1 MSSGKGSQE
10 YTVGYWYGLGMHMV
24 LCHGPVDVV
33 TEVQVGER
41 TAWSGSVTGNT
52 SLTISRRDL
61 FGGEEREGGV
71 DGTLDVMFGASTQ
84 TPNAYLQS
92 KLGGDIPAF
101 RGVLSVAWRGLVAA
115 MNPYI
120 KPWRFRV
127 KRIPRAWYPAKAEI
141 SGDANPA
148 HIIRECLTNGDWG
161 MGYPDADIDDAS
173 FTAAADT
180 LHAEGFGLSILWSK
194 EQPIED
200 FLLAILRHVDGV
212 LYVHPRTG
220 KFVLKLARA
229 DYDPDSLLVLS
240 PANVLAIEEF
250 TRPSWGEI
258 INQVTIQYRDGPTDK
273 DASITVQDIAA
284 IQLQGG
290 VVATTI
296 QYPGISRADLANRVA
311 MRELKQLSSTL
322 AKVTLVANR
331 QAASLDIGSVF
342 KLIWPAY
349 GVAEM
354 IMRVARISYGELAD
368 GRVRIEAVQDI
379 FGLPSAVYTNPPP
392 TGWQDPISLPAP
404 CPAQAVY
411 EVPYWQIVKDV
422 VGEIPSILAD
432 IDPTEGMVAT
442 LGARPSA
449 DAIDYH
455 AFAWDEAKSTWADRG
470 RGPFA
475 PTALL
480 ASGMPQAAG
489 DMTVTLASPVDLDQV
504 QADDFALIDDEW
516 MLVTAINVG
525 ASQVTLARGVLD
537 TVPVAHAAGT
547 RVWFVHPH
555 YISPEYVAG
564 EIAQLRLCPKTGKGE
579 LSVSLATTLTRSIQQ
594 RFIRPYPPGNV
605 KLNGAAYPVAV
616 AGNIAITW
624 ANRNRVNQTANVIRQ
639 TDGNITPET
648 GQTTTIRIYGGPSL
662 TTLRRTYSGL
672 SGTSQTWT
680 LADAI
685 SDGAGADGR
694 IRLEIEASRTDA
706 AGTFA
711 SLYKH
716 DIAVDRA
723 GYGLNYGKYYGGI
736 DGQY

>member
-1 MSSGKGSQE
+1 MSGGGKGNKE

-24 LCHGPVDVV
+24 LCHGPVDAV
-33 TEVQVGER
+33 TEIQVGER
-41 TAWSGSVTGNT
+41 TAWTGSVTANASIT
-52 SLTISRRDL
+52 VSRRDL

-71 DGTLDVMFGASTQ
+71 DGTLDVMLGATTQ
-84 TPNAYLQS
+84 GPNAYLQS
-92 KLGGDIPAF
+92 KLGNDIPSF

-148 HIIRECLTNGDWG
+148 HIIRECLTNRDWG
-161 MGYPDADIDDAS
+161 MGYPDADIDDTS

-180 LHAEGFGLSILWSK
+180 LYAESFGLSILWSQ
-194 EQPIED
+194 EQPIEE
-200 FLLAILRHVDGV
+200 FLLSILRHIDGV

-220 KFVLKLARA
+220 KFTLKLARA
-229 DYDPDSLLVLS
+229 DYDTASLPVLS
-240 PANVLAIEEF
+240 PANVISIEEF

-258 INQVTIQYRDGPTDK
+258 TNQVTVQYRDGQTDK

-290 VVATTI
+290 VVATTV

-331 QAASLDIGSVF
+331 QASGLDIGGVF
-342 KLIWPAY
+342 KLTWPAY
-349 GVAEM
+349 GITEM
-354 IMRVARISYGELAD
+354 VMRVARISYGELTD

-379 FGLPSAVYTNPPP
+379 FGLPNAVYTNPPP

-404 CPAQAVY
+404 CPAQTAY

-455 AFAWDEAKSTWADRG
+455 AFAWDAAKSTWADRG
-470 RGPFA
+470 RSAFA

-480 ASGMPQAAG
+480 AAVMPQAAG
-489 DMTVTLASPVDLDQV
+489 TITVNLTSAVDLDRIQV
-504 QADDFALIDDEW
+504 DDFAVIDDEW
-516 MLVTAINVG
+516 LLVTAINVTA
-525 ASQVTLARGVLD
+525 ASVTLARGVLD
-537 TVPVAHAAGT
+537 TVPAAHAAST

-555 YISPEYVAG
+555 VISPEYVAG
-564 EIAQLRLCPKTGKGE
+564 ETAQLRLCPKTGRGE
-579 LSVSLATTLTRSIQQ
+579 LDVALATTVTRSIQQ

-605 KLNGAAYPVAV
+605 NINGAAYPATV
-616 AGNIAITW
+616 AGDIAIAW
-624 ANRNRVNQTANVIRQ
+624 ANRNRVNQTASVILQ
-639 TDGNITPET
+639 TGGNITPET
-648 GQTTTIRIYGGPSL
+648 GQTTTVRFYGGATL

-672 SGTSQTWT
+672 TGTVQTWT
-680 LADAI
+680 LADIIA
-685 SDGAGADGR
+685 DGAGSDSRVR
-694 IRLEIEASRTDA
+694 IEIESSRTDA
-706 AGTFA
+706 NGTFT
-711 SLYKH
+711 SLHKH
-716 DIAVDRA
+716 DITIERA

-736 DGQY
+736 

>member
-1 MSSGKGSQE
+1 MSGGGKGGGE
-10 YTVGYWYGLGMHMV
+10 YTVGYWYGLGLHMA
-24 LCHGPVDVV
+24 LCHGPVDTV
-33 TEVQVGER
+33 TEIQVGEK
-41 TAWSGSVTGNT
+41 TAWTGNVTGNT
-52 SLTISRRDL
+52 GLAISNRSL

-71 DGTLDVMFGASTQ
+71 DGTLDVMMGGASQ

-92 KLGGDIPAF
+92 KLGASIPAF

-141 SGDANPA
+141 NTDANPA
-148 HIIRECLTNGDWG
+148 HIVRECLTDGQWG

-180 LHAEGFGLSILWSK
+180 LFAESFGLSIVWSQ
-194 EQPIED
+194 EQPVEE
-200 FLLAILRHVDGV
+200 FLLSILRHIDGV

-220 KFVLKLARA
+220 RFTLKLARA
-229 DYDPDSLLVLS
+229 DYDPAGLLVLS
-240 PANVLAIEEF
+240 PANVLSIEEF

-258 INQVTIQYRDGPTDK
+258 TNQVTIQYRDGPTDK

-290 VVATTI
+290 VVATTV
-296 QYPGISRADLANRVA
+296 QYPGISSAPLANRVA

-331 QAASLDIGSVF
+331 QASSLDIGGVF
-342 KLIWPAY
+342 KLAWPPY
-349 GVAEM
+349 GITGMV
-354 IMRVARISYGELAD
+354 MRVARIGYGELAD
-368 GRVRIEAVQDI
+368 GRMRIEAVQDI

-404 CPAQAVY
+404 CQAQMAF
-411 EVPYWQIVKDV
+411 EAPYWQIVKDV
-422 VGEIPSILAD
+422 VGEVPSILND

-449 DAIDYH
+449 DAIDYRTL
-455 AFAWDEAKSTWADRG
+455 AWDAAKSTWADRG

-480 ASGMPQAAG
+480 AAGMPQAAG
-489 DMTVTLASPVDLDQV
+489 TITAGVTSAVDLDQV
-504 QADDFALIDDEW
+504 GVDDFAVIDEEW
-516 MLVTAINVG
+516 LLVTAVNVAAG
-525 ASQVTLARGVLD
+525 TVTAARGVLD
-537 TVPVAHAAGT
+537 TVPAAHAVGG
-547 RVWFVHPH
+547 RIWFARPH
-555 YISPEYVAG
+555 YVSPEYVAG
-564 EIAQLRLCPKTGKGE
+564 ETAQLRLCPKTGKGE
-579 LSVSLATTLTRSIQQ
+579 LSVSLAATITRNIQQ

-605 KLNGAAYPVAV
+605 RLNGAAYPAALAGDIAV
-616 AGNIAITW
+616 SW

-648 GQTTTIRIYGGPSL
+648 GQTTTIRFYDS
-662 TTLRRTYSGL
+662 TNTLRRTYAGL
-672 SGTSQTWT
+672 TGTSQIWP
-680 LADAI
+680 LSQIIA
-685 SDGAGADGR
+685 DGAGASNTVR
-694 IRLEIEASRTDA
+694 IEIEATRSDA
-706 AGTFA
+706 NGSFA
-711 SLYKH
+711 SLQKH
-716 DIAVDRA
+716 VITADRA

-736 DGQY
+736 